1 MKIAEEGKD
10 YPLQYSGLENSMDD
24 AVHGPKESDTNEQL
38 SLTCVNYIY
47 FLIKLAQSYL
57 PPVLKHIS
65 LSLFEHEM
73 RLLA

>member
-1 MKIAEEGKD
+1 
-10 YPLQYSGLENSMDD
+10 MDD

-38 SLTCVNYIY
+38 SLSWVNYIY
-47 FLIKLAQSYL
+47 FLIKPAQSYF
-57 PPVLKHIS
+57 PPVLKHIN

>member
-1 MKIAEEGKD
+1 
-10 YPLQYSGLENSMDD
+10 MDD
-24 AVHGPKESDTNEQL
+24 AVHGFKESDTNDQL
-38 SLTCVNYIY
+38 SHSCVNYIY
-47 FLIKLAQSYL
+47 FLIKPAQSYF